1 MLRFARSAPSAL
13 LIRPLKPHSRRFLMS
28 TRLLTT
34 IRRAASPAAIAA
46 LLLTGGTGCQL
57 WPWHIA
63 KDRTTIITPG
73 MRAAS
78 IREMGLQAKEQDSAA
93 QVKACEQLAMQIRT
107 EPDPIVR
114 KSIQEAVAEFDTPMA
129 GAMLLAGLNDDD
141 RDVKVTC
148 ARLLGK
154 RKEPKAIEPL
164 AKLVAT
170 SDNLDVRLAA
180 VDALGAMGTKG
191 SIAGLSAALKDRD
204 PAMQYAG
211 VEAMKKVAP
220 DQELGNDVQAWRS
233 YADSVVGPAPAA
245 SIAAQPGDTAVK

>member
-1 MLRFARSAPSAL
+1 MPY
-13 LIRPLKPHSRRFLMS
+13 SRRFLMS

-34 IRRAASPAAIAA
+34 MCRFVSPAAVVAA
-46 LLLTGGTGCQL
+46 LLGTTPGCQL
-57 WPWHIA
+57 WPWYVA

-78 IREMGLQAKEQDSAA
+78 IREIAPRALDEDSET
-93 QVKACEQLAMQIRT
+93 QTKACEQLAMQIRT